1 MRENRP
7 YGSEGGA
14 RFYSSLLPLSS
25 ESAIRRFHTGPCKKH
40 AAGPGKKRPAFPNV
54 RVGKATNS
62 FHGGINEREHPGCP
76 YPESSA

>member
-25 ESAIRRFHTGPCKKH
+25 VFFNFQRHAGSDASFFQQTEELRAIVQG
-40 AAGPGKKRPAFPNV
+40 
-54 RVGKATNS
+54 
-62 FHGGINEREHPGCP
+62 
-76 YPESSA
+76 